1 MPIGLAHPLLK
12 NRIPIELITPLFV
25 SRKVRIEFL
34 AIKQKSVFSQFLSL
48 YIIMNTTYYILGPD
62 DTEQDVINS
71 SHNVL
76 GETSFN
82 TFHTQQGFTI
92 LMKLINQGSSLL
104 ANIRIKDSKGNTLSI
119 TEFLASIETY
129 QIR

>member
-1 MPIGLAHPLLK
+1 
-12 NRIPIELITPLFV
+12 LIV
-25 SRKVRIEFL
+25 IN
-34 AIKQKSVFSQFLSL
+34 I
-48 YIIMNTTYYILGPD
+48 NTTYYILGPD